1 MKLIAF
7 TGMPFSGKTE
17 AVKIARKM
25 NLDVIRMGNIV
36 WEEVKKKGLKL
47 NDKNVG
53 FIANQMRDKFG
64 KDIWAI
70 KTIEKIK
77 LKNKVQTI
85 VIDGVRCYEEVARF
99 KNSIGNDFLLIAINS
114 SDYLRHK
121 RALIRGRK
129 DDSKVIRKI
138 KERDKRE
145 IAWGIKDVINCA
157 DIIISNDDCL
167 EDLRLKII
175 EIINNL

>member
-1 MKLIAF
+1 
-7 TGMPFSGKTE
+7 
-17 AVKIARKM
+17 
-25 NLDVIRMGNIV
+25 
-36 WEEVKKKGLKL
+36 
-47 NDKNVG
+47 
-53 FIANQMRDKFG
+53 MR
-64 KDIWAI
+64 
-70 KTIEKIK
+70 
-77 LKNKVQTI
+77 Q
-85 VIDGVRCYEEVARF
+85 
-99 KNSIGNDFLLIAINS
+99 
-114 SDYLRHK
+114 K

-129 DDSKVIRKI
+129 DDSKVIRII